1 MLVYHGQSAVG
12 QTYIDL
18 ADALERVEGALAA
31 PRQVWLWARLDNV
44 GEMAQEGCS
53 DTAIAR
59 AVQLDDMPQVALLRM
74 TARDM
79 GWNIPMEEAR

>member
-31 PRQVWLWARLDNV
+31 PRQVWLWARLDYI
-44 GEMAQEGCS
+44 GEMAQEGES
-53 DTAIAR
+53 DAQIGR
-59 AVQLDDMPQVALLRM
+59 AVQLDDMQQVALLRM
-74 TARDM
+74 TARDS
-79 GWNIPMEEAR
+79 GWDIPMEERQ